1 MKITKEYRF
10 ISALSVKNFL
20 LTHHLA
26 KKLDEIFLPALW
38 NLLINTTNQFVA
50 ALQKNKAI
58 VDMKYLND
66 FILEIRAEIMRRKS
80 QKDIS
85 MT

>member
-1 MKITKEYRF
+1 MKTTKEYIF
-10 ISALSVKNFL
+10 ASALSVKNFL
-20 LTHHLA
+20 LTQHLA

-50 ALQKNKAI
+50 ALQKDKAI
-58 VDMKYLND
+58 VEMKYLHD
-66 FILEIRAEIMRRKS
+66 FILEIRAEIRRRQN
-80 QKDIS
+80 QKDLS